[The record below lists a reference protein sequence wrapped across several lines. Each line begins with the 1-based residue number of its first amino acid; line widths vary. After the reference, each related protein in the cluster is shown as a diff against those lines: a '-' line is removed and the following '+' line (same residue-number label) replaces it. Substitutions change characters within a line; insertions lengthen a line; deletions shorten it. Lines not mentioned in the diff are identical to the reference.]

1 MRPGPRTIRACPHCS
16 EPFEEPT
23 IASGNT
29 FGAKIWSD
37 GKMDAP
43 MLPEHHAFVS
53 CPSCNEPFWVKNS
66 EIIEALDFDDL
77 DQTEYPNTTCYSKPT
92 PEAYLKGLSNLAITK
107 DEENYLRLKLMRC
120 FNDDSRDSEVEKNIP
135 LDQQKNWVR
144 LLEILDNEPES
155 LIFKAE
161 INREMKRFDLAIDLL
176 NKISDA
182 RFDWVIKAL
191 KSLCEDKNSKVVV
204 IT

>member
-1 MRPGPRTIRACPHCS
+1 M
-16 EPFEEPT
+16 
-23 IASGNT
+23 
-29 FGAKIWSD
+29 
-37 GKMDAP
+37 
-43 MLPEHHAFVS
+43 
-53 CPSCNEPFWVKNS
+53 
-66 EIIEALDFDDL
+66 
-77 DQTEYPNTTCYSKPT
+77 Y
-92 PEAYLKGLSNLAITK
+92 
-107 DEENYLRLKLMRC
+107 
-120 FNDDSRDSEVEKNIP
+120 DDSRDSEVEKNIP

>member
-1 MRPGPRTIRACPHCS
+1 MRPGPRTIRSCPHCS

-77 DQTEYPNTTCYSKPT
+77 DQTEYPNTAYYLKPT
-92 PEAYLKGLSNLAITK
+92 PEAYLKGLSNLAITN
-107 DEENYLRLKLMRC
+107 DEENSIIASVSFWPINFCSGNCLYTGSARLHQ
-120 FNDDSRDSEVEKNIP
+120 NI
-135 LDQQKNWVR
+135 R
-144 LLEILDNEPES
+144 L
-155 LIFKAE
+155 FY
-161 INREMKRFDLAIDLL
+161 
-176 NKISDA
+176 
-182 RFDWVIKAL
+182 
-191 KSLCEDKNSKVVV
+191 EDKE
-204 IT
+204 